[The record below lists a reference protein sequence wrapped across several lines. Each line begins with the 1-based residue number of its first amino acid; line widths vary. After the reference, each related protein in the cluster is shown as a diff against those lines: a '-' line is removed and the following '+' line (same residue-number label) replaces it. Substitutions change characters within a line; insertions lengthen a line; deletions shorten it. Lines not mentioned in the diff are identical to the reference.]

1 MEEMRRVQQGGSGLV
16 REFSPAY
23 YGLCAAGG
31 MLSAG
36 TTHLAITPLDVLK
49 VNMQANPIKYN
60 SILSGFSTLLKEQG
74 PSSLWRGWSGKLFGY
89 GAQGGC
95 KFGLYE
101 YFKRLYSDVLMDQN
115 RNFVFF
121 LSSASAQVFA
131 DVALCPFE
139 AVKVRVQTQPTF
151 AKGLADGFPKLYKA
165 EGLTG
170 FYRGLIPLWG
180 RNLPFSMV
188 MFTTFEQS
196 VDLIYSNI
204 IQRRKEDCSRS
215 QQLGV
220 TCLAGY
226 AAGAVGTVI
235 SNPADNVVTSLYNK
249 KAENVLQAVKN
260 IGLANLFTRSLPIR
274 IAIVGPVVTLQWF
287 FYDSIK
293 LLSGLPTTGGIGRH
307 QEATDLLA

>member
-1 MEEMRRVQQGGSGLV
+1 MENMRRAQQGGSGLV

-89 GAQGGC
+89 GVQGGC

-101 YFKRLYSDVLMDQN
+101 YFKRLYSDVLMYQN
-115 RNFVFF
+115 RSFVFF

-196 VDLIYSNI
+196 VDLIYSNV

-293 LLSGLPTTGGIGRH
+293 VLSGLPTTGGIRRH